1 MFELPVQIV
10 KVYSE
15 ILSSLLIELFVYQ
28 TSDVIFNHDKIC
40 SAIKGRLDYCS
51 YLALD
56 QTVFK
61 HCEKGK
67 EIEKSMNQSCKNPI
81 SNYTLIID
89 FIVWCVQ
96 LTNNCLLL

>member
-56 QTVFK
+56 
-61 HCEKGK
+61 
-67 EIEKSMNQSCKNPI
+67 
-81 SNYTLIID
+81 
-89 FIVWCVQ
+89 
-96 LTNNCLLL
+96 